1 MKHIDIEEI
10 KIKLINY
17 FSNTHTG
24 FVEDFDVWEFVYLE
38 TKLKSNSLKFS
49 LIILVLSFLF

>member
-10 KIKLINY
+10 KTKLINY

-24 FVEDFDVWEFVYLE
+24 FVEDADEWPFDYLE
-38 TKLKSNSLKFS
+38 TKLTSNSLKLS
-49 LIILVLSFLF
+49 LIILVLSLLF